1 MDNYFGRSGWSN
13 IDIRSNVWP
22 TVGLYGVPLT
32 LHSFG
37 TAALPLQSL
46 TLSKNWHPCQFL
58 DMSFLLCKKHHYC
71 LEPRTSMSGLCL
83 TSVSNGER
91 EFRLCR
97 NIASDS
103 LNRPP
108 CPVYIRVR
116 CSYAVHHPL
125 QLSITNWSISLSSV
139 VFTTRLHRFH
149 AFFHRVLL
157 ISTVDKLSTVHSFLF
172 RCPKQT
178 VFYSCGGFNTPT
190 LASGLLISF
199 K

>member
-71 LEPRTSMSGLCL
+71 LKTRTSMSVLRL
-83 TSVSNGER
+83 TFVLNGEHA
-91 EFRLCR
+91 FRLCR

-108 CPVYIRVR
+108 CRYWKRHYPYTELLLLFRS
-116 CSYAVHHPL
+116 CM
-125 QLSITNWSISLSSV
+125 NC
-139 VFTTRLHRFH
+139 TTRWYSSFCM
-149 AFFHRVLL
+149 A
-157 ISTVDKLSTVHSFLF
+157 SFLI
-172 RCPKQT
+172 
-178 VFYSCGGFNTPT
+178 N
-190 LASGLLISF
+190 A
-199 K
+199 